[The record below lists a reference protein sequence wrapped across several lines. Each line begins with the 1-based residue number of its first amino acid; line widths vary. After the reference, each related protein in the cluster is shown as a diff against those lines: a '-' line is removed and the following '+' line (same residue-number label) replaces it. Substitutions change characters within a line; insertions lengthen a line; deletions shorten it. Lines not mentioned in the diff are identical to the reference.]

1 MTPRDRFLKMLRGE
15 QTDRVPL
22 HLEALELEST
32 DQHGPAEDAR
42 YREVA
47 ERVIDEVAYRVSFS
61 THLNRYMCTPPQFM
75 RVSNVEEKDNGDVL
89 TTTEFDTPGGKLTAV
104 TGRNPKIN
112 TVWTVKYP
120 CNSVEEIR
128 KLGSVR
134 WEMPEGVERLDTS
147 NLPSDFD
154 RRGILSSGVSS
165 PFVCVAG
172 AMPFQYFLELC
183 LVEPELMR
191 ELSAQCM
198 ERSLAVL
205 DVVLADKNIEW
216 MWMGGCEWLTPPMA
230 SRRLY
235 EEFVQAYDEPIIRR
249 CHEAGALVHAHCH
262 GRIRESLELKI
273 QRGVDYTEP
282 VEPPPDGDITMAEAK
297 EQADGRISLGGNVEA
312 RILDTEDADA
322 VEAATRAAFEGGT
335 FRMALRQTSG
345 PLTKWTERQRVNY
358 HRMLDVWEELGT
370 EKARG

>member
-15 QTDRVPL
+15 KTDRVPL
-22 HLEALELEST
+22 HLEALELERL
-32 DQHGPAEDAR
+32 DQTGPAEDPR

-47 ERVIDEVAYRVSFS
+47 ERVLDQIHYRVNVS
-61 THLNRYMCTPPQFM
+61 TYLNRYMCTPPQLM
-75 RVSNVEEKDNGDVL
+75 RVVRREQKANGDVL
-89 TTTEFDTPGGKLTAV
+89 TTTEIDTPGGKLTAV
-104 TGRNPKIN
+104 TGQNPMTR

-120 CNSVEEIR
+120 CESIEQIR

-134 WEMPEGVERLDTS
+134 WETPEGLSRPDTS
-147 NLPSDFD
+147 NLPSDFH

-183 LVEPELMR
+183 LVEPELIKD
-191 ELSAQCM
+191 LSAQCL
-198 ERSLAVL
+198 ERSLEVL
-205 DVVLADKNIEW
+205 DVVLADRTIEW
-216 MWMGGCEWLTPPMA
+216 MWMRGCEWLTPPMA

-235 EEFVQAYDEPIIRR
+235 EELVQTFEEPIIRR
-249 CHEAGALVHAHCH
+249 CHKAGALVHVHCH

-273 QRGVDYTEP
+273 RRGVDYTEP
-282 VEPPPDGDITMAEAK
+282 VEPPPDGDIPMAEAK
-297 EQADGRISLGGNVEA
+297 ALAAGRISLGGNVEA
-312 RILDTEDADA
+312 RVLDTEDAEA

-335 FRMALRQTSG
+335 FRMALRQTAG
-345 PLTKWTERQRVNY
+345 PLTAWTERQRVNY

-370 EKARG
+370 VE